1 MRAKR
6 RLIGTAALAAAGL
19 LVAACSSSSSSAP
32 ASSGATG
39 TASASAAAASSGSSQ
54 VTIGVDLTYNNPAF
68 WAAYI
73 NYEQQYASQMHIKL
87 LGPLLA
93 AANASLQNQQIE
105 NLVNEGAQAI
115 IVNPET
121 ATSLGPAISYA
132 AAHHVQLVSVDTIV
146 GAGHVYMV
154 VRASNTL
161 YGQDACAYIANSVK
175 SGYVL
180 DLEGDLTSSNGA
192 DRTNAF
198 DSCMAA
204 NDPGVKLLKDPTVW
218 TDATAVTDAQDA
230 VNAYGSQLKA
240 IYSQWSS
247 PDTGILPLLKSKG
260 LTNTIVVS
268 DDGVPFEMCDIGN
281 GSGTASPSRTTPPRA
296 SSSRPPSP
304 AAARPP
310 CRTSRTTGTPTSPTR
325 SSRRSSPRP
334 PPSCRSRARSTACP
348 PRSRRPRSRTRTCG
362 ATCTAR
368 PTAASA
374 PHRPRPNVSRWPA
387 SSRAPATRTD
397 ISNDFQRPGARRGD
411 RHREAFRH
419 HPRPAR
425 RQPVDQGRT
434 VPRAGRPQRRGQVDA
449 RLDPVRPRRAG
460 RRDRGVRR

>member
-6 RLIGTAALAAAGL
+6 RLIGTVALAAAGL
-19 LVAACSSSSSSAP
+19 LVAACSSSSSSAT
-32 ASSGATG
+32 AGNSATG
-39 TASASAAAASSGSSQ
+39 TAGASAAATSSSSGQ
-54 VTIGVDLTYNNPAF
+54 VTIGVDLTYNNTAF

-73 NYEQQYASQMHIKL
+73 NYEQQFASQMHIKL

-121 ATSLGPAISYA
+121 ATSLGPAINYA
-132 AAHHVQLVSVDTIV
+132 TQHHVQLVSVDTIV

-161 YGQDACAYIANSVK
+161 YGQDACAYIASNVK

-204 NDPGVKLLKDPTVW
+204 NAPGVKVLKDPTVW

-260 LTNTIVVS
+260 LTNTIVIS

-281 GSGTASPSRTTPPRA
+281 GSVTASQSQ
-296 SSSRPPSP
+296 P
-304 AAARPP
+304 ANLYAQYALTYAEDAAKGVTLAAGQPGGGAP
-310 CRTSRTTGTPTSPTR
+310 TLQNVSYDGDSNLADPIVAPFVTKTATKLSLTSPVDGLPASFTTT
-325 SSRRSSPRP
+325 SVSDSDLWGNVYGQAHGGV
-334 PPSCRSRARSTACP
+334 C
-348 PRSRRPRSRTRTCG
+348 
-362 ATCTAR
+362 
-368 PTAASA
+368 AASA
-374 PHRPRPNVSRWPA
+374 
-387 SSRAPATRTD
+387 SS
-397 ISNDFQRPGARRGD
+397 
-411 RHREAFRH
+411 
-419 HPRPAR
+419 
-425 RQPVDQGRT
+425 
-434 VPRAGRPQRRGQVDA
+434 
-449 RLDPVRPRRAG
+449 
-460 RRDRGVRR
+460 

>member
-32 ASSGATG
+32 ASSGASG
-39 TASASAAAASSGSSQ
+39 TTSASAAATSSGSGQ
-54 VTIGVDLTYNNPAF
+54 VTIGVDLTYNNTAF

-132 AAHHVQLVSVDTIV
+132 TAHHVQLVSVDTIV

-260 LTNTIVVS
+260 LSKTIVIS

-281 GSGTASPSRTTPPRA
+281 GSVTASQSQ
-296 SSSRPPSP
+296 P
-304 AAARPP
+304 ANLYAQYALTYAEDAAKGV
-310 CRTSRTTGTPTSPTR
+310 TLAAGQTGGGAPTLQNVSYDGDTNLADPIVAPFVTKTATKLSLTSPVDGLPASFTT
-325 SSRRSSPRP
+325 
-334 PPSCRSRARSTACP
+334 TAVSDSDLWGNVYGQAHGGVC
-348 PRSRRPRSRTRTCG
+348 
-362 ATCTAR
+362 
-368 PTAASA
+368 AASA
-374 PHRPRPNVSRWPA
+374 
-387 SSRAPATRTD
+387 SS
-397 ISNDFQRPGARRGD
+397 
-411 RHREAFRH
+411 
-419 HPRPAR
+419 
-425 RQPVDQGRT
+425 
-434 VPRAGRPQRRGQVDA
+434 
-449 RLDPVRPRRAG
+449 
-460 RRDRGVRR
+460 

>member
-1 MRAKR
+1 MRSKR

-19 LVAACSSSSSSAP
+19 LVAACSSSSSSSASAP
-32 ASSGATG
+32 TSTSASS
-39 TASASAAAASSGSSQ
+39 TASASAAATASSSAQ
-54 VTIGVDLTYNNPAF
+54 VKIGVDLTYNNTAF

-73 NYEQQYASQMHIKL
+73 NYEQQYAQQMHIKL

-121 ATSLGPAISYA
+121 ATSLGPAITYA
-132 AAHHVQLVSVDTIV
+132 TAHHVQLVSVDTIV

-161 YGQDACAYIANSVK
+161 YGQDACAYIASNVK

-260 LTNTIVVS
+260 LTNTIVIS

-281 GSGTASPSRTTPPRA
+281 GSVTASQSQ
-296 SSSRPPSP
+296 P
-304 AAARPP
+304 ANLYAQYALTYAEDAAKGVKLAAGQPGGGAP
-310 CRTSRTTGTPTSPTR
+310 TLQNVAYDGDTNLADPIVAPFVTKTATKLSLTSPVDGLPASFTT
-325 SSRRSSPRP
+325 
-334 PPSCRSRARSTACP
+334 TAVSDSDLWGNVYGQAHGGVC
-348 PRSRRPRSRTRTCG
+348 
-362 ATCTAR
+362 
-368 PTAASA
+368 AASA
-374 PHRPRPNVSRWPA
+374 
-387 SSRAPATRTD
+387 SS
-397 ISNDFQRPGARRGD
+397 
-411 RHREAFRH
+411 
-419 HPRPAR
+419 
-425 RQPVDQGRT
+425 
-434 VPRAGRPQRRGQVDA
+434 
-449 RLDPVRPRRAG
+449 
-460 RRDRGVRR
+460 